1 MTPSRQCLE
10 TQVRRFYDELW
21 NQWRF
26 DLADELLAP
35 ELEFRGSLGT
45 EVRGREGFLE
55 YARGV
60 RGAFPDFHNDV
71 RELVADERRRAA
83 AARLRYSGRHE
94 GALLG
99 VAPTGRRISYA
110 GAAFF
115 RFDDRARVVRGWV
128 LGDLADL
135 FVQLGIRDLSLSKTG
150 SAGDMMASIGPRPSP
165 LLAVALNG
173 SRDHPRA
180 PRTAREL
187 AEAARASVDAG
198 ARVVHLHPYDG
209 QGRETLAAEPC
220 AEALRAV
227 RAAVPGVPVSLS
239 TSAEIEPDPRRRL
252 ELVGGWTVLPELVT
266 ANQGEP
272 GIAELCEHLIGRG
285 VGIEA
290 GLLSV
295 AEAGDFERSPR
306 NRSNGGATTMGAAG
320 SLSAVYPGEVATR
333 ARAQRTRPLG
343 RRGRP
348 ASRAGGA
355 EFTVTG

>member
-1 MTPSRQCLE
+1 MTPSRECLQ

-71 RELVADERRRAA
+71 RELIADEGRRAA

-135 FVQLGIRDLSLSKTG
+135 FVQLGIRDLS
-150 SAGDMMASIGPRPSP
+150 
-165 LLAVALNG
+165 ALQD
-173 SRDHPRA
+173 R
-180 PRTAREL
+180 
-187 AEAARASVDAG
+187 
-198 ARVVHLHPYDG
+198 
-209 QGRETLAAEPC
+209 
-220 AEALRAV
+220 
-227 RAAVPGVPVSLS
+227 
-239 TSAEIEPDPRRRL
+239 
-252 ELVGGWTVLPELVT
+252 
-266 ANQGEP
+266 
-272 GIAELCEHLIGRG
+272 
-285 VGIEA
+285 
-290 GLLSV
+290 
-295 AEAGDFERSPR
+295 
-306 NRSNGGATTMGAAG
+306 
-320 SLSAVYPGEVATR
+320 
-333 ARAQRTRPLG
+333 
-343 RRGRP
+343 
-348 ASRAGGA
+348 
-355 EFTVTG
+355 